1 MVSVSLFLRIE
12 MAYKPVLAKKSF
24 IYKHQYPKYR
34 LFVYRVKVCDVLF
47 EFFRKISKLFRMKSF
62 YVLFQVEKSPS
73 YFLRNVSM
81 FKFTLYFKEVFS
93 LTKVF

>member
-1 MVSVSLFLRIE
+1 MKKMVSVSFLFLRIE

-47 EFFRKISKLFRMKSF
+47 EFQKN
-62 YVLFQVEKSPS
+62 FQSCFV
-73 YFLRNVSM
+73 
-81 FKFTLYFKEVFS
+81 
-93 LTKVF
+93 